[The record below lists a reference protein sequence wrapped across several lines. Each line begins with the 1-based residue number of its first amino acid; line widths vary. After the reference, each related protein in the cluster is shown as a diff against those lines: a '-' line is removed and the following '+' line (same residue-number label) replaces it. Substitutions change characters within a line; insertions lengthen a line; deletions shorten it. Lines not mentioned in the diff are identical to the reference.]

1 MVTFI
6 KLKESVEEFIA
17 MVLVMLAPIACIGLL
32 LIWLFTLMGFNSI
45 SETIRYITYD
55 IIAPVFA
62 IVSIVALVIWVP
74 QLIWNLLSYLFKRIK
89 KVWKD

>member
-1 MVTFI
+1 MVSFI

-17 MVLVMLAPIACIGLL
+17 MVLVMLAPIACMGLL
-32 LIWLFTLMGFNSI
+32 LIWLFSLMGFNSI

>member
-1 MVTFI
+1 MVSFI
-6 KLKESVEEFIA
+6 KLKESIEEFIA
-17 MVLVMLAPIACIGLL
+17 MVLVMLAPIACMGLL
-32 LIWLFTLMGFNSI
+32 LIWLFSLMGFNSI

-89 KVWKD
+89 KAWKD

>member
-6 KLKESVEEFIA
+6 KLKESVEEFVA
-17 MVLVMLAPIACIGLL
+17 MVLVMLAPIACMGLL
-32 LIWLFTLMGFNSI
+32 LIWLFSLMGFNSI

-55 IIAPVFA
+55 IIAPVFV
-62 IVSIVALVIWVP
+62 IVSMVALVIWVP

>member
-6 KLKESVEEFIA
+6 KLKEFIEEFIA

-32 LIWLFTLMGFNSI
+32 LIWLFSLIGFYSI
-45 SETIRYITYD
+45 SEAIQYITYD
-55 IIAPVFA
+55 IIAPVFTV
-62 IVSIVALVIWVP
+62 VSMVALAIWVP
-74 QLIWNLLSYLFKRIK
+74 QLIWNLLSYLFKGIK

>member
-1 MVTFI
+1 MATFI
-6 KLKESVEEFIA
+6 KLKESIEEFIA
-17 MVLVMLAPIACIGLL
+17 MVLVMLAPIACMGLL
-32 LIWLFTLMGFNSI
+32 LIWLFSLMGFNSI

-55 IIAPVFA
+55 IIAPIFI

-74 QLIWNLLSYLFKRIK
+74 QLIWNLLSYLLKRIK

>member
-1 MVTFI
+1 MATFI
-6 KLKESVEEFIA
+6 KLKESIEEFIA
-17 MVLVMLAPIACIGLL
+17 MVLVMLAPIACMGLL
-32 LIWLFTLMGFNSI
+32 LIWLFSLMGFNSI

-55 IIAPVFA
+55 IIDPVFA

>member
-1 MVTFI
+1 MATFI
-6 KLKESVEEFIA
+6 KLKESIEEFIA
-17 MVLVMLAPIACIGLL
+17 MVLVMLAPIACMGLL
-32 LIWLFTLMGFNSI
+32 LIWLFSLIGFNSI

>member
-1 MVTFI
+1 MATFI
-6 KLKESVEEFIA
+6 KLKESIEEFIA

>member
-17 MVLVMLAPIACIGLL
+17 MVLVMLAPIACMGLL
-32 LIWLFTLMGFNSI
+32 LIWLFSLMGFNSI

-55 IIAPVFA
+55 IIAPIFI

>member
-1 MVTFI
+1 MVSFI
-6 KLKESVEEFIA
+6 KLKESIEEFIA
-17 MVLVMLAPIACIGLL
+17 MVLVMLAPIACMGLL
-32 LIWLFTLMGFNSI
+32 LIWLFSLMGFNSI

-62 IVSIVALVIWVP
+62 IVSMVALVIWVP

>member
-6 KLKESVEEFIA
+6 KLKESIEEFLA

-32 LIWLFTLMGFNSI
+32 LIWLFSLMGFNSI

-89 KVWKD
+89 KAWKD

>member
-1 MVTFI
+1 MATFI
-6 KLKESVEEFIA
+6 KLKESIEEFIA
-17 MVLVMLAPIACIGLL
+17 MVLVMLAPIACMGLL
-32 LIWLFTLMGFNSI
+32 LIWLFSLMGFNSI

>member
-6 KLKESVEEFIA
+6 KLKESIEEFIA
-17 MVLVMLAPIACIGLL
+17 MVLVILAPIACMGLL
-32 LIWLFTLMGFNSI
+32 LIWLFSLMGFNSI

>member
-1 MVTFI
+1 MATFI
-6 KLKESVEEFIA
+6 KLKESIEEFIA

-32 LIWLFTLMGFNSI
+32 LIWLFSLIGFYSI
-45 SETIRYITYD
+45 SEAIQYITYD
-55 IIAPVFA
+55 IIAPVFTV
-62 IVSIVALVIWVP
+62 VSIVALAIWVP

>member
-1 MVTFI
+1 MITFI
-6 KLKESVEEFIA
+6 KLKESVEEFVA
-17 MVLVMLAPIACIGLL
+17 MVLVILAPIACMGLL
-32 LIWLFTLMGFNSI
+32 LIWLFSIMGFNSI

-89 KVWKD
+89 KAWKD

>member
-1 MVTFI
+1 MVSFI

-17 MVLVMLAPIACIGLL
+17 MVLVILAPIACIGLL
-32 LIWLFTLMGFNSI
+32 LIWLFSLMGFNSI

-62 IVSIVALVIWVP
+62 IVGIVALVIWIP

-89 KVWKD
+89 KAWKD

>member
-1 MVTFI
+1 MATFI
-6 KLKESVEEFIA
+6 KLKESIEEFIV
-17 MVLVMLAPIACIGLL
+17 MVLVMLAPIACMGLL
-32 LIWLFTLMGFNSI
+32 LIWLFSLMGFNSI

-62 IVSIVALVIWVP
+62 IVSIVALVIWVT

>member
-1 MVTFI
+1 MVSFI

-32 LIWLFTLMGFNSI
+32 LIWLFSLMGFNSI
-45 SETIRYITYD
+45 SESIRYITYD
-55 IIAPVFA
+55 IIAPVFV

>member
-1 MVTFI
+1 MATFI
-6 KLKESVEEFIA
+6 KLKESIEEFIA

-32 LIWLFTLMGFNSI
+32 LIWLFSLMGFNSI

>member
-1 MVTFI
+1 MVSFI
-6 KLKESVEEFIA
+6 KLKESIEEFIA
-17 MVLVMLAPIACIGLL
+17 MVLVMLAPIACMGLL
-32 LIWLFTLMGFNSI
+32 LIWLFSLMGFNSI
-45 SETIRYITYD
+45 NETIRYITYD

>member
-1 MVTFI
+1 
-6 KLKESVEEFIA
+6 
-17 MVLVMLAPIACIGLL
+17 
-32 LIWLFTLMGFNSI
+32 MGFNSI

-62 IVSIVALVIWVP
+62 IVSIVAFVIWVP

>member
-1 MVTFI
+1 MVSFI
-6 KLKESVEEFIA
+6 KLKESIEEFIA
-17 MVLVMLAPIACIGLL
+17 MVLVMLAPIACMGLL
-32 LIWLFTLMGFNSI
+32 LIWLFSLMGFNSI

-62 IVSIVALVIWVP
+62 IVGIVALVIWIP

-89 KVWKD
+89 KAWKD

>member
-1 MVTFI
+1 MVSFI
-6 KLKESVEEFIA
+6 KLKESIEEFIA
-17 MVLVMLAPIACIGLL
+17 MVLVMLAPIACMGLL
-32 LIWLFTLMGFNSI
+32 LIWLFSLMGFNSI

-62 IVSIVALVIWVP
+62 VVSIVALVIWVP

>member
-32 LIWLFTLMGFNSI
+32 LIWLFSLMGFNSI
-45 SETIRYITYD
+45 SEAIRYITYD
-55 IIAPVFA
+55 IIAPVFT
-62 IVSIVALVIWVP
+62 IVGIVALVIWVP

>member
-1 MVTFI
+1 MAAFI
-6 KLKESVEEFIA
+6 KLKESIEEFIT
-17 MVLVMLAPIACIGLL
+17 MVLVMLAPIACMGLL
-32 LIWLFTLMGFNSI
+32 LIWLFSLMGFNSI
-45 SETIRYITYD
+45 SETIRYITYA

>member
-32 LIWLFTLMGFNSI
+32 LIWLFALMGFNSI

>member
-1 MVTFI
+1 MVSFI
-6 KLKESVEEFIA
+6 KLKESVEEFIV

>member
-1 MVTFI
+1 
-6 KLKESVEEFIA
+6 
-17 MVLVMLAPIACIGLL
+17 MLAPIACIGLL
-32 LIWLFTLMGFNSI
+32 LIWLFSLMGFNSI

>member
-32 LIWLFTLMGFNSI
+32 LIWLFSLMGFNSI

>member
-1 MVTFI
+1 MVSFI

-17 MVLVMLAPIACIGLL
+17 MVLVILAPIACMGLL
-32 LIWLFTLMGFNSI
+32 LIWLFSLMGFNSI

>member
-6 KLKESVEEFIA
+6 KLKEHIEEFIA
-17 MVLVMLAPIACIGLL
+17 MVLVILAPIACMGLL
-32 LIWLFTLMGFNSI
+32 LIWLFSLMGFNSI
-45 SETIRYITYD
+45 SGTIQYITYD
-55 IIAPVFA
+55 IIAPVFT

-89 KVWKD
+89 KAWKD

>member
-6 KLKESVEEFIA
+6 KLKESIEEFIA

-32 LIWLFTLMGFNSI
+32 LIWLFSLIGFYSI
-45 SETIRYITYD
+45 SEAIQYITYD
-55 IIAPVFA
+55 IIAPVFT
-62 IVSIVALVIWVP
+62 IVSVVALAIWVP

>member
-6 KLKESVEEFIA
+6 KLKESIEEFIV

-32 LIWLFTLMGFNSI
+32 LIWLFSLIGFYSI
-45 SETIRYITYD
+45 SEAIQYITYD
-55 IIAPVFA
+55 IIAPIFT

>member
-1 MVTFI
+1 MATFI

-17 MVLVMLAPIACIGLL
+17 MVLVMLAPIACMGLL
-32 LIWLFTLMGFNSI
+32 LIWLFSLMGFNSI

>member
-1 MVTFI
+1 MATFI
-6 KLKESVEEFIA
+6 KLKESIEEFIA
-17 MVLVMLAPIACIGLL
+17 MVLVMLAPIACMGLL
-32 LIWLFTLMGFNSI
+32 LIWLFSLMGFNSI

-62 IVSIVALVIWVP
+62 IVSIVAFVIWVP